1 MKINSIILCI
11 IIHFVLQVSVQGN
24 HTDCKCGVRNESPF
38 VERVIGGV
46 EAGVGEFPW
55 AALLEIKEYGIVV
68 DRCGGSLINDR

>member
-1 MKINSIILCI
+1 MFIFS

-24 HTDCKCGVRNESPF
+24 HADCKCGVRNEPLV

-68 DRCGGSLINDR
+68 DSCGGSLINDR

>member
-1 MKINSIILCI
+1 MIILS
-11 IIHFVLQVSVQGN
+11 IIHFVLQVSVHGN
-24 HTDCKCGVRNESPF
+24 HADCKCGMRDEPPF